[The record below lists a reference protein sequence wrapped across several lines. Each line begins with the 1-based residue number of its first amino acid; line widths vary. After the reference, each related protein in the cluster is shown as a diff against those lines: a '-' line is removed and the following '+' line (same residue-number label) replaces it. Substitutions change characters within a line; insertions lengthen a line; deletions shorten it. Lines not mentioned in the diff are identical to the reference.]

1 MALGGKVYPMTFYR
15 HWGYVIWVPVQSIL
29 GSWPAKMSR
38 HCVAK
43 GYQTIFYRALG
54 YVHCVQCGCSVIG
67 RCSASVPLRLQAKWV
82 HATVVQPTL
91 TAATPF
97 SPRNL
102 PACSKT
108 THPGTAQAS
117 HFQLGQLTLTA
128 ATLFPLG
135 TCLPAANPHTLTQ
148 HRPHTSNWGSSPSQL
163 PPFSP

>member
-1 MALGGKVYPMTFYR
+1 MGACGIHIGQWSCQAGMALGGRAYPMIFYG
-15 HWGYVIWVPVQSIL
+15 HLCYGPWAPVQSSL

-97 SPRNL
+97 
-102 PACSKT
+102 
-108 THPGTAQAS
+108 
-117 HFQLGQLTLTA
+117 
-128 ATLFPLG
+128 PLE
-135 TCLPAANPHTLTQ
+135 TCLPAAKPHTLAQ

-163 PPFSP
+163 PPFFP